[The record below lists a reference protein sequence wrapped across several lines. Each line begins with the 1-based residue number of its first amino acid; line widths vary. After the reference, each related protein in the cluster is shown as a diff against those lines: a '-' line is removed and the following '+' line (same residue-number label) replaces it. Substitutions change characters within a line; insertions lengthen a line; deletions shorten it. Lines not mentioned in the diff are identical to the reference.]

1 MKEAIRSLREAAG
14 LTQVELAA
22 ELGYQ
27 SSSIVTMWES
37 GDRKVPSDKLPQL
50 ARILGCT
57 INDLFEDNEK
67 AVSNG

>member
-37 GDRKVPSDKLPQL
+37 GDRRVPSDKLPQL

-57 INDLFEDNEK
+57 INDLFDDEK